1 MQSSKALADVKRGAK
16 CHRFSSLENQAKNNW
31 KTSFFSQI
39 TNGHFL
45 IGISDQRERNQINS
59 LVDTFSTIR
68 VSKKLENLK
77 IYETHNIEFRLC
89 HLRSSHRISPWEIS
103 YSFLFHLKIGFLAG
117 FGIIG
122 RKLVCGVCGNFHTA
136 TAAPACFSG
145 SPQFDV

>member
-1 MQSSKALADVKRGAK
+1 MSSFLII
-16 CHRFSSLENQAKNNW
+16 SPAKNYW

-89 HLRSSHRISPWEIS
+89 HLRSSRISPWEIS
-103 YSFLFHLKIGFLAG
+103 YSIPSENWVSCHHG

-122 RKLVCGVCGNFHTA
+122 RKLVCGNFHTA

>member
-1 MQSSKALADVKRGAK
+1 MSNVEQNVIVS
-16 CHRFSSLENQAKNNW
+16 HHW
-31 KTSFFSQI
+31 KTKPKIIEKRVFFPQI

-89 HLRSSHRISPWEIS
+89 HLRSSHRISP
-103 YSFLFHLKIGFLAG
+103 
-117 FGIIG
+117 
-122 RKLVCGVCGNFHTA
+122 
-136 TAAPACFSG
+136 
-145 SPQFDV
+145 